1 MPKKKLAIK
10 KEKTRKKE
18 KKKKEVFIISPIVS
32 LEWFTN
38 PWLQKY
44 WQIAGKFS
52 FNT

>member
-18 KKKKEVFIISPIVS
+18 KKKDVFIISPIVS